1 MLNTLIKL
9 LENDSLMEKA
19 SKLLNDNF
27 LNFEN
32 VFGANSFS
40 NINNTFTEV
49 DGKYEMRVAVGN
61 DATEDNVTIDLHGSV
76 LYVKYQKSTDKQ
88 VRMFKIVETL
98 PIDADLDTLDAS
110 IADGVLTIKVDK
122 LSTDGE

>member
-19 SKLLNDNF
+19 SKLLNDSF

-32 VFGANSFS
+32 AFGANSFS
-40 NINNTFTEV
+40 STNNTFTEV

-61 DATEDNVTIDLHGSV
+61 DATEDNVTIDLHGNV
-76 LYVKYQKSTDKQ
+76 LKVKYQKSTDTQ
-88 VRMFKIVETL
+88 VRMFKIVETI
-98 PIDADLDTLDAS
+98 PIEANLDTLDAK
-110 IADGVLTIKVDK
+110 IVDGVLIVTVDK
-122 LSTDGE
+122 D

>member
-32 VFGANSFS
+32 VFGTNSFS
-40 NINNTFTEV
+40 SFNNTFTEV

-61 DATEDNVTIDLHGSV
+61 DANEDNVTIDLNGNV
-76 LYVKYQKSTDKQ
+76 LHVKYYKSTDTQ
-88 VRMFKIVETL
+88 VRMFKISETL
-98 PIDADLDTLDAS
+98 PIEVNLDTLDAK
-110 IADGVLTIKVDK
+110 IVDGMLIVTVDK
-122 LSTDGE
+122 D

>member
-40 NINNTFTEV
+40 SIDNTFTEV

-61 DATEDNVTIDLHGSV
+61 DATEDNVTIDLHGNV
-76 LYVKYQKSTDKQ
+76 LHVKYNKSTDTQ
-88 VRMFKIVETL
+88 VRAFKIIETL
-98 PIDADLDTLDAS
+98 PIDANLDTLDAK
-110 IADGVLTIKVDK
+110 IVDGMLIVTVDK
-122 LSTDGE
+122 N